1 MHPARP
7 KEGADGDHIGVAPST
22 SLAARRIAVS
32 VAVRPQRAKLAV
44 DPAEAEGLLDGLCE
58 GDARAMGALLPVPDP
73 QLRRGGMVR
82 LEPGPELPRV
92 PEKVDRC
99 GSAPGH
105 EVRNRPGR
113 MSTAPARRD
122 GHSQLVSLALK

>member
-7 KEGADGDHIGVAPST
+7 TEGAGGGHTGVAPST

-58 GDARAMGALLPVPDP
+58 GDARAMGTLLPVPDP

-113 MSTAPARRD
+113 MSTAPARREAT
-122 GHSQLVSLALK
+122 HNW